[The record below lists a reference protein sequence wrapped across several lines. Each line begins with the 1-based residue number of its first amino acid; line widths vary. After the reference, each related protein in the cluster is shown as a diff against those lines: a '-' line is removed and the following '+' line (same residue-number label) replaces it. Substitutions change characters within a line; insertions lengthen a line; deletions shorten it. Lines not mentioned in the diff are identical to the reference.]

1 MCEALHDHGG
11 SVSIGGRL
19 VSKFH
24 FADGIVVNEK
34 EEEEVDVLADRL
46 DTTTTM
52 YKTEIGPDKTKVMTN
67 NPNG

>member
-1 MCEALHDHGG
+1 MTMKV
-11 SVSIGGRL
+11 VSASEDDL
-19 VSKFH
+19 CP
-24 FADGIVVNEK
+24 DGIVVNEE